1 MKALGAKC
9 GTFFGVKPNRV
20 EANKAPNQ
28 MEAYIIIASNLGLVE
43 VTLNYTAFD
52 KNKFLQILMV

>member
-9 GTFFGVKPNRV
+9 GTFFGVKPNWV

-28 MEAYIIIASNLGLVE
+28 MEAYIVIASNLGLVE
-43 VTLNYTAFD
+43 VS
-52 KNKFLQILMV
+52 